1 MHLRNSVACMFW
13 KHLTLFPLS
22 EGTCLVTGDLTVL
35 QRPHGDFSTQ
45 GAFEASPFQEAM
57 APGFTG
63 LGLQR
68 PPPCGGVCRW
78 LERTEQQVCS
88 QEGKTVLGLQAL
100 LHWPQTFGRPQRN
113 LGGLKPVPG
122 ASPIQHRHEGP
133 PNLHKEPP
141 FQGYVAASANVN
153 CLNTDSWS
161 LLQSQPPCLQH

>member
-1 MHLRNSVACMFW
+1 MRLRNSVSCMFW
-13 KHLTLFPLS
+13 NHLTLFPLS

-45 GAFEASPFQEAM
+45 GAFEASPFQEAT
-57 APGFTG
+57 ASGFTG

-68 PPPCGGVCRW
+68 PPPCGWVSVGGWRGGSKSAPKKEKQSWGCRPCYTG
-78 LERTEQQVCS
+78 LRL
-88 QEGKTVLGLQAL
+88 LGGLSGI
-100 LHWPQTFGRPQRN
+100 W
-113 LGGLKPVPG
+113 GGLKPVPEG

-141 FQGYVAASANVN
+141 FQGHVAASANVN

-161 LLQSQPPCLQH
+161 